1 MARIKE
7 NPFTPGYGEIPPVLA
22 GRDNLKNE
30 VNRRIA
36 STEQGKKNPTGIVLI
51 GPRGCG
57 KTALLSWIEG
67 KAEQKKLPV
76 IRLVKEHFVSVDK
89 LVKVLAGQVDS
100 NLSSRV
106 FSFRGGL
113 KDPTGQL
120 GSAEVEVTRK
130 SEDIPI
136 ETTLFLT
143 NVLREVSSKKGLVL
157 LVDEAHD
164 MPAEVGRFFYDT
176 SQAVAQ
182 SNPIMLVIAGTPDLE
197 SVLRRSKV
205 TFIERMNAWDIGRL
219 SWEDTSRALIE
230 PFGKKITFDD
240 LAKGVVLRETQHYP
254 YFIQLWGSALWDVLA
269 QKGVTHVGDE
279 EVKEAHKTF
288 DQARQR
294 LYNRR
299 LHELE
304 NAGMLVPVTE
314 TALRIGEGGKPSDY
328 EFDATVHRMAYTCD
342 RLEAEEK
349 LLHTGFIWQE
359 GIGNWQ
365 FGIPSLAT
373 YVREHGTKMI
383 LNHIKVE
390 NALPSLRRV
399 HSYFKLKTL
408 LPTSY
413 LEENLNIFLQGTS
426 QENYAEKHLAAFS
439 RIGLLAP
446 DPDMSKEHM
455 ALTAPLLT
463 EAVIEKADRLEANP
477 EMKPNQDPTLQTRH
491 APDDYTPEM

>member
-1 MARIKE
+1 MPKIKR
-7 NPFTPGYGEIPPVLA
+7 NPFNPGYGELPPVLA
-22 GRDNLKNE
+22 GRDQLKLKFRDSIDAALE
-30 VNRRIA
+30 KETHPTAIA
-36 STEQGKKNPTGIVLI
+36 LI

-57 KTALLSWIEG
+57 KTALLAWIT
-67 KAEQKKLPV
+67 KQAEQKKLPV

-100 NLSSRV
+100 NLRSRV

-130 SEDIPI
+130 FEDIPI

-143 NVLREVSSKKGLVL
+143 NVLKEVSSKKGLAL
-157 LVDEAHD
+157 LIDEAHD

-176 SQAVAQ
+176 AQSVAQ

-197 SVLRRSKV
+197 SVLGRSGV

-219 SWEDTSRALIE
+219 SSEDTSRALVE
-230 PFGKKITFDD
+230 PFGKNVTFDD
-240 LAKGVVLRETQHYP
+240 LAKGVVLQETQNYP
-254 YFIQLWGSALWDVLA
+254 YFIQHWGSALWDVLA
-269 QKGVTHVGDE
+269 QKGVTHVGQE
-279 EVKEAHKTF
+279 EVKEARKTF

-294 LYNRR
+294 LYFRR
-299 LHELE
+299 TQELKSK
-304 NAGMLVPVTE
+304 GMLVPVTE
-314 TALRIGEGGKPSDY
+314 TALRIGKGGKPSDY
-328 EFDATVHRMAYTCD
+328 EFDATVNRMSHTVD
-342 RLEAEEK
+342 QLEAEEK

-365 FGIPSLAT
+365 YGIPSLAT
-373 YVREHGTKMI
+373 YVREHGIEMI
-383 LNHIKVE
+383 LNQVKME

-399 HSYFKLKTL
+399 RSYFKLTPL

-413 LEENLNIFLQGTS
+413 LEENLKTVLKESN
-426 QENYAEKHLAAFS
+426 QENQANDHLAFFS
-439 RIGLLAP
+439 ELGILCPGRQPDHCFLA
-446 DPDMSKEHM
+446 
-455 ALTAPLLT
+455 APLLT
-463 EAVIEKADRLEANP
+463 EAVIEKADSLEAKP
-477 EMKPNQDPTLQTRH
+477 EMEPNQEPTFQIPH